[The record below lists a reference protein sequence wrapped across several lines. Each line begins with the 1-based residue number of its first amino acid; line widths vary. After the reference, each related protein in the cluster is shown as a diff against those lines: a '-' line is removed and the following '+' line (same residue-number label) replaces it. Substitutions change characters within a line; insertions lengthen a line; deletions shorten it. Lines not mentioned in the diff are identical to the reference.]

1 VGRGSLGG
9 PVSVG
14 LVVVD
19 STTRRPPAGLRDSK
33 LLAPAARESL
43 VPRIE
48 AWSCCWAIGHASAA
62 EIDEIGILRAL
73 RLAGERALAQ
83 LRVWPDLVLLDGN
96 YDWFTRPDRA
106 VSSPTKIEPA
116 QVTLKVKADLTCASV
131 AAASV
136 IAKVARDRHM
146 VELAIFSRGTAGGR
160 TRATRPRSTAPRCS
174 RSGRAPNT
182 EGRGTSS
189 SQTSRRRWRVL
200 TRHRLPGPPMASP
213 ANISSCVDSFCGRW
227 PVCSLESRDDVWR
240 PEMSDSDPWK
250 AILQRIEDG
259 ASLIGL
265 HPDTLRMLSLPER
278 VLEVAVPI
286 RRTTG

>member
-1 VGRGSLGG
+1 MTAGRAPSLKLERDLLAAGNAVIAGCDEVGRGSLGG

-146 VELAIFSRGTAGGR
+146 VELADLFPWYGWRSNKGYAAPEH
-160 TRATRPRSTAPRCS
+160 RAALLEIGPCAEHRKSWHLLLTDEPATL
-174 RSGRAPNT
+174 
-182 EGRGTSS
+182 EG
-189 SQTSRRRWRVL
+189 
-200 TRHRLPGPPMASP
+200 A
-213 ANISSCVDSFCGRW
+213 
-227 PVCSLESRDDVWR
+227 
-240 PEMSDSDPWK
+240 
-250 AILQRIEDG
+250 
-259 ASLIGL
+259 
-265 HPDTLRMLSLPER
+265 
-278 VLEVAVPI
+278 
-286 RRTTG
+286 